1 MITTIII
8 LYVVVAVM
16 WGGWKAYQNQSINP
30 KQTVVNILE
39 GLFISG
45 AVWPISIISDGIKSL
60 TASSPVASE
69 VVNVVSSVAT
79 TVAKDTT
86 ATTAAVTNIA
96 KKI

>member
-1 MITTIII
+1 MFTIII

-16 WGGWKAYQNQSINP
+16 WGAWKAYQNQSINP

-45 AVWPISIISDGIKSL
+45 ALWPISIISD
-60 TASSPVASE
+60 
-69 VVNVVSSVAT
+69 VVKKFIAKNAIAADVVSAVSSAAT
-79 TVAKDTT
+79 TVAQDATSA
-86 ATTAAVTNIA
+86 ATTVSNTV